1 MGFLRDTLLP
11 QPESYHKKKN
21 YNFGEVLGEG
31 AFGKVVRA
39 EWENHPDGKQDVAMK
54 VISKKKAQGN
64 EKAIFDEM
72 DVLKGLDHPNIVK
85 FFEWFE
91 SRDTHYLTFE
101 LATGGELFD
110 RIARKGR
117 FTEKDAATVV
127 KSTMNAIAY
136 MHSKGVVH
144 RDIKPEN
151 ILYRSKDAA
160 SDIVIADFGI
170 SQKLDSAGTQI
181 TSLAGSVG
189 YAAPEILNSQ
199 AHSKPVDLWAIGVV
213 TYVLLCGYSPFR
225 SEELSELIQ
234 ETNRGKI
241 EFHDRYWSK
250 VSDHAKD
257 FVKALLQ
264 PDPSLR
270 PTAEQALQHQWFK
283 DQNLSEHDV
292 GQGLRDAFNSR
303 EKWRS
308 AIRAVTA
315 MSRFGKLGQDAAAR
329 AKDGND
335 SQNAQDNAQDFKKF
349 NFSADR
355 SLDASVAANAANSKP
370 ANEVDESN
378 VSDYESANEEFA

>member
-1 MGFLRDTLLP
+1 MGFLRDTLLS

-21 YNFGEVLGEG
+21 YLFGEVLGEG
-31 AFGKVVRA
+31 AFGKVIRA
-39 EWENHPDGKQDVAMK
+39 EWQCHPAGKQDVAMK

-72 DVLKGLDHPNIVK
+72 DVLKNLDHPNIVK
-85 FFEWFE
+85 FYEWFE
-91 SRDTHYLTFE
+91 SRDNYYLSFE

-117 FTEKDAATVV
+117 FSEKDAATVI
-127 KSTMNAIAY
+127 KSAVDAIAY
-136 MHSKGVVH
+136 MHSNGIVH

-151 ILYRSKDAA
+151 ILYKTRDDSQ
-160 SDIVIADFGI
+160 IVIADFGV
-170 SQKLDSAGTQI
+170 SQRLDNDNAQI

-199 AHSKPVDLWAIGVV
+199 AHSKPVDIWAIGVV

-225 SEELSELIQ
+225 SEELKELIE

-264 PDPSLR
+264 PDPSKR
-270 PTAEQALQHQWFK
+270 PTAAELLNHQWFK
-283 DQNLSEHDV
+283 DQNLSDQDV

-308 AIRAVTA
+308 AIKAVTA
-315 MSRFGKLGQDAAAR
+315 VSRFGKLGQEAANAR
-329 AKDGND
+329 SNTPKDDGYEN
-335 SQNAQDNAQDFKKF
+335 FKKF
-349 NFSADR
+349 DFNSNR
-355 SLDASVAANAANSKP
+355 SLGSSVAANAANSRP

-378 VSDYESANEEFA
+378 VSEYESANEEFV